1 MGSRE
6 SAQGFKKGGS
16 QSKSKRREKT
26 SSSSLSSASSFFGK
40 KLCTTVSS
48 SFSLSF
54 SSSSSFAFF
63 TPRQK
68 KPLFKQPWPTGRRP
82 STSPSSPSRSVSSR
96 PGKRARVRG
105 GGGRA
110 AGRRETKAKMDSKT
124 RRPKADDDGGERGR
138 VALVLLDEGARFLA
152 AALSDERVRSS
163 ALHTIASSASESARP
178 RSQMSEEGRYRRER
192 ASAKV
197 VAKKR
202 KKQPSSQATHLPLL
216 LSCCFCFLLL

>member
-1 MGSRE
+1 VRRALKRGALKARAKEGRKLPLLLCLPPLLSGKN
-6 SAQGFKKGGS
+6 SA
-16 QSKSKRREKT
+16 RR
-26 SSSSLSSASSFFGK
+26 L
-40 KLCTTVSS
+40 VSS

-152 AALSDERVRSS
+152 AALSGERVRRS
-163 ALHTIASSASESARP
+163 ALHTSASSASESARP

-197 VAKKR
+197 VAKKEKNSHLLKR
-202 KKQPSSQATHLPLL
+202 RIFLFFSPAASAASSFET
-216 LSCCFCFLLL
+216 